1 MKKTKKYEIIDTIN
15 EVSGTI
21 LNKFKKI
28 RTFLY
33 K

>member
-15 EVSGTI
+15 EVSWTM

-28 RTFLY
+28 KTFLH

>member
-15 EVSGTI
+15 EVSWTI

-33 K
+33 N